1 MRKRIGAIIAAA
13 VAAAIGIAWFAMRER
28 DTATAPADETPV
40 RKKIAKAVPAKA
52 KARRTAAAKSKA
64 KVDKTGQT
72 FIINQ
77 DEGDKAGQTVTVKQE
92 KQLEPAQEEQAAQE
106 KKNDNP
112 FPRYLDMFKN
122 NPEALAAEFQKEAE
136 ADRAS
141 LAKVR
146 EHAIDELKL
155 NAEQAAMFEK
165 ALDDLRDEVTR
176 TNEEWV
182 ELIKS
187 GQLNDEDDG
196 SILTSNRLLGERFVA
211 ARQKAFRETAE
222 KLYEQ
227 LVLDGV
233 SDAKKQAWLYIA
245 TSRTASS
252 YECLEPTLAV
262 YGKVYK
268 NYGIGD
274 GIFSWNRWHRRQ
286 QLEGKK

>member
-1 MRKRIGAIIAAA
+1 MRKIFLASVAAAAA
-13 VAAAIGIAWFAMRER
+13 VIGIAWFAMRER

-40 RKKIAKAVPAKA
+40 RKKVAKAVPSKV
-52 KARRTAAAKSKA
+52 RRTADSSAAKSKA

-72 FIINQ
+72 FII
-77 DEGDKAGQTVTVKQE
+77 KQE
-92 KQLEPAQEEQAAQE
+92 QLEPEQEEQAAQE
-106 KKNDNP
+106 KKIGNP
-112 FPRYLDMFKN
+112 FPRYLDMFKD

-136 ADRAS
+136 SDRAS
-141 LAKVR
+141 LAKMR
-146 EHAIDELKL
+146 EAAIDELKL
-155 NAEQAAMFEK
+155 NAEQVAIFEK
-165 ALDDLRDEVTR
+165 ALDDLRNEVTR

-227 LVLDGV
+227 LELDGV
-233 SDAKKQAWLYIA
+233 SDATKQAWLYIA

-252 YECLEPTLAV
+252 YECLEPYLAV
-262 YGKVYK
+262 YDKVYK

-274 GIFSWNRWHRRQ
+274 GVFSWNRWHRRQ
-286 QLEGKK
+286 QQKEQK

>member
-1 MRKRIGAIIAAA
+1 MRKRIGAIIAA
-13 VAAAIGIAWFAMRER
+13 VAAVAIGIAWFAMRER
-28 DTATAPADETPV
+28 DTTTVPVVETPV

-77 DEGDKAGQTVTVKQE
+77 DEGDKTGQTFIIKQG
-92 KQLEPAQEEQAAQE
+92 QLEPAQEEQAAQE
-106 KKNDNP
+106 KKIDNP

-252 YECLEPTLAV
+252 YECLEPCLAV
-262 YGKVYK
+262 YDKIYK

-286 QLEGKK
+286 QQEGKK